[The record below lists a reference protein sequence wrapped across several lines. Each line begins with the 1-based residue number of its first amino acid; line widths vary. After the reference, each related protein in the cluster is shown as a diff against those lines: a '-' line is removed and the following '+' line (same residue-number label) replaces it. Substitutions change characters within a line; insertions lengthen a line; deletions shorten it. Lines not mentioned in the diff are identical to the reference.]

1 MAQQQETPIH
11 WDQHAS
17 RWNLTLI
24 FGLVV
29 AILGII
35 TANLLLTPLGLLMG
49 GYSWFT
55 TPRQYL
61 LFRDRMVVVYGM
73 PRTRLIPF
81 AEISHVEILALPFG
95 ERLRLRMLSGSRLML
110 MMRDPGAFR
119 NHLEDALAQYH
130 GEQSGGEFRMQRY
143 GAVVDAPDAGEPDDS
158 RADADPANAPPQGAT
173 PAPNADPERDTG
185 AGRPAPYEPSPTSG
199 SYTENPDP
207 PSAADPP
214 NAAPPTDAPRT
225 SGSYTEPPSPDY
237 SGEGRPSYGADV
249 DVDSGGPGG
258 SDERNR
264 PPSPY

>member
-1 MAQQQETPIH
+1 MPPAADAPILPGIVPESGLWYNRGMAQQQETPIH

-29 AILGII
+29 VILGI
-35 TANLLLTPLGLLMG
+35 TTNLVLAALGLLMSA
-49 GYSWFT
+49 YSWFT

-61 LFRDRMVVVYGM
+61 LYRDRMVVAYGM
-73 PRTRLIPF
+73 PRTRVIPF

-95 ERLRLRMLSGSRLML
+95 ERLRLRMVSGSRMML

-143 GAVVDAPDAGEPDDS
+143 GAVVDAPDAGEPEDF
-158 RADADPANAPPQGAT
+158 RADADPETAPSGD
-173 PAPNADPERDTG
+173 ADPERETG
-185 AGRPAPYEPSPTSG
+185 AGRPYEPSPTSG
-199 SYTENPDP
+199 SYTENADP

-214 NAAPPTDAPRT
+214 NAAPPTDAPDA
-225 SGSYTEPPSPDY
+225 SP
-237 SGEGRPSYGADV
+237 
-249 DVDSGGPGG
+249 
-258 SDERNR
+258 NQ

>member
-17 RWNLTLI
+17 KWNLTLI

-61 LFRDRMVVVYGM
+61 LYRDRMVVAYGM
-73 PRTRLIPF
+73 PRTRVIPF

-95 ERLRLRMLSGSRLML
+95 ERLRLRMVSGSRMML

-130 GEQSGGEFRMQRY
+130 GEQSGDFRMQRY
-143 GAVVDAPDAGEPDDS
+143 GAVVDAPDAGEPE
-158 RADADPANAPPQGAT
+158 DAANAPPQGAT
-173 PAPNADPERDTG
+173 HWPNADPDGNTG
-185 AGRPAPYEPSPTSG
+185 PARAYEPSPTSG
-199 SYTENPDP
+199 SYTEN
-207 PSAADPP
+207 ADPP
-214 NAAPPTDAPRT
+214 
-225 SGSYTEPPSPDY
+225 PDY

-249 DVDSGGPGG
+249 DLDPPTPPGERPNPID
-258 SDERNR
+258 DERNR

>member
-1 MAQQQETPIH
+1 M
-11 WDQHAS
+11 
-17 RWNLTLI
+17 TLI

-61 LFRDRMVVVYGM
+61 LYRDRMVVAYGM
-73 PRTRLIPF
+73 PRTRVIPF

-95 ERLRLRMLSGSRLML
+95 ERLRLRMVSGSRLML

-143 GAVVDAPDAGEPDDS
+143 GAVVDAPDAADPSQQMRG
-158 RADADPANAPPQGAT
+158 ADAEPE
-173 PAPNADPERDTG
+173 PAPSGPVPIDDGADPERDTG
-185 AGRPAPYEPSPTSG
+185 ASRVAPYEPSPTSG
-199 SYTENPDP
+199 SYTENADP

-214 NAAPPTDAPRT
+214 NAAPAPDAPRT

-249 DVDSGGPGG
+249 DLDPPAPPGERPDRSG
-258 SDERNR
+258 DERNR

>member
-95 ERLRLRMLSGSRLML
+95 ERLRLRMVSGSRMML

-143 GAVVDAPDAGEPDDS
+143 GAVVDASDAGEPDDF
-158 RADADPANAPPQGAT
+158 RADADPE
-173 PAPNADPERDTG
+173 PAPSSGDADPDRDAG
-185 AGRPAPYEPSPTSG
+185 AGRAAPYEPSPTSG
-199 SYTENPDP
+199 SYTENADP

-214 NAAPPTDAPRT
+214 NTAPAPDAPRT

-258 SDERNR
+258 RDERDR

>member
-17 RWNLTLI
+17 KWNLTLI

-95 ERLRLRMLSGSRLML
+95 ERLRLRMVSGSRMML

-130 GEQSGGEFRMQRY
+130 GEQSGDFRLQRY
-143 GAVVDAPDAGEPDDS
+143 GAVVDAPDAVETDYPAADTEPETAPS
-158 RADADPANAPPQGAT
+158 GDA
-173 PAPNADPERDTG
+173 ADPERARDTG
-185 AGRPAPYEPSPTSG
+185 ARGVAPYEPSPTSG
-199 SYTENPDP
+199 SYTEN
-207 PSAADPP
+207 ADPP
-214 NAAPPTDAPRT
+214 
-225 SGSYTEPPSPDY
+225 PDY

-249 DVDSGGPGG
+249 NLDPPSPPGERPNPID
-258 SDERNR
+258 DERNR